1 MERQRIFIS
10 SVQSEFQHERKQL
23 AEYIRTDA
31 LLGKFF
37 VPFIFEELPA
47 INLSAQEAYLHEAEH
62 CDIYLG
68 IYGEL
73 YGNEEV
79 LMFLQAALGFGA
91 YVALAVLFM
100 IAIFSIPHSAFGSEY
115 DYTTQQLKQ

>member
-1 MERQRIFIS
+1 MIIPNIYMERQRIFIS
-10 SVQSEFQHERKQL
+10 SVQSEFRHERKQL

-68 IYGEL
+68 IL
-73 YGNEEV
+73 RQDSKNR
-79 LMFLQAALGFGA
+79 LSSKRRTSKQPFG
-91 YVALAVLFM
+91 VDLSPKMSLNSMCETRRKTVMSRF
-100 IAIFSIPHSAFGSEY
+100 
-115 DYTTQQLKQ
+115 